1 MEYTQYG
8 AKTEV
13 IWPSL
18 ESELHLLFC
27 HNLIL
32 VLGPLCLIESI
43 AAGTP
48 AQFCGSR
55 HHNFT
60 WETTHIQAFPISGL
74 LPRERR
80 EAMEPSTQRQ
90 KQPTKKKMARWP
102 APLKAKARQ
111 TQSQINADFQA
122 NRARLIKVLGSKGGL
137 RGRWRGSGHRHN
149 GLSRAHLRAGAQ
161 LGFQNASTQFW

>member
-1 MEYTQYG
+1 MVCKRCCCCDRLIEVFPCPEIHGTPFHFVYPGPCPLVQVYSFPITQSTLKQDEYTQYG

-32 VLGPLCLIESI
+32 VLEPLCLIESI

-55 HHNFT
+55 QHKFT
-60 WETTHIQAFPISGL
+60 WKTAHIQVFRSAGCFSESD
-74 LPRERR
+74 ERR
-80 EAMEPSTQRQ
+80 WSPARSGRTPQ
-90 KQPTKKKMARWP
+90 KQPTKKKMAR
-102 APLKAKARQ
+102 
-111 TQSQINADFQA
+111 
-122 NRARLIKVLGSKGGL
+122 
-137 RGRWRGSGHRHN
+137 
-149 GLSRAHLRAGAQ
+149 
-161 LGFQNASTQFW
+161 